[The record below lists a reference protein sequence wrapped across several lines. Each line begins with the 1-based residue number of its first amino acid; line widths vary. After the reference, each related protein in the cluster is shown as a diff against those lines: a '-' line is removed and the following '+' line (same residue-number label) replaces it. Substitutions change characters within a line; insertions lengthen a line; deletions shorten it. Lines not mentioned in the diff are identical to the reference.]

1 MTHIDNSQGMS
12 PEQVKEALTNLIS
25 KTAQKA
31 TAEGKY
37 DRTILAKIQYCTDAT
52 LGQYKIQYQNGY
64 YTAYC
69 YGYIRSVG

>member
-37 DRTILAKIQYCTDAT
+37 DRTILEKIQ
-52 LGQYKIQYQNGY
+52 
-64 YTAYC
+64 
-69 YGYIRSVG
+69 